1 MPLVLSSAT
10 PPATASTPAGA
21 EAAGSHDA
29 GATADLARSAYLSG
43 RRGGAL
49 HGGDVSL
56 HLGLAAPHRAADQAP
71 RERQA
76 SSGAYSGCGLQEV
89 SAEHR

>member
-1 MPLVLSSAT
+1 MTLAHSA
-10 PPATASTPAGA
+10 S
-21 EAAGSHDA
+21 
-29 GATADLARSAYLSG
+29 LARLAYLSG

-49 HGGDVSL
+49 HRGDVPL
-56 HLGLAAPHRAADQAP
+56 HLGLAAPHRAADLVP
-71 RERQA
+71 REREA